1 MIIISQ
7 FYNFT
12 NFTMHTNT
20 FMLSRRTT
28 TLTIRTPNHR
38 TKWARHTAGH
48 RQRQDEGATVNYLDD
63 DNISDEL
70 FSGKS
75 FGVTTNFDAAG
86 SFDLSRS
93 TIDAIDHQ
101 ATNQLRTRTVAT

>member
-1 MIIISQ
+1 M
-7 FYNFT
+7 
-12 NFTMHTNT
+12 
-20 FMLSRRTT
+20 
-28 TLTIRTPNHR
+28 
-38 TKWARHTAGH
+38 
-48 RQRQDEGATVNYLDD
+48 NYLDD